1 MSTAD
6 RIRWYVVENYIAPAR
21 AAGHEEVRVR
31 LGDIRRNMR
40 LTNPLQSVR
49 SALSTKL
56 LQDQAGVELL
66 EPIHPRAGADTYCRF
81 RIKPLP
87 SK

>member
-1 MSTAD
+1 MTTAEY
-6 RIRWYVVENYIAPAR
+6 IRWYVMEHNIAPAR
-21 AAGHEEVRVR
+21 AAGHAEVHIR
-31 LGDIRRNMR
+31 LGDIRQQIG

-56 LQDQAGVELL
+56 FQEEAGVELVV
-66 EPIHPRAGADTYCRF
+66 PIDPRAGTDTYCQF
-81 RIKPLP
+81 RIRPLL